1 MHLKKPQAIF
11 CGLVWTAAVPLCGW
25 HAARKS
31 EPRLYALCDRASK
44 KHSREDS
51 KETRDSKGKQQRP
64 GSQFSNSF
72 QSAAERR
79 LLTLFQTLSEI
90 EQQRLIADL
99 EARVG
104 QRQRNLRNDGD

>member
-51 KETRDSKGKQQRP
+51 QLSLDSKGKQAKP
-64 GSQFSNSF
+64 ESQFSNSF
-72 QSAAERR
+72 QTEAEQH
-79 LLTLFQTLSEI
+79 LLSLFRKLTER
-90 EQQRLIADL
+90 EQQRLIEEL
-99 EARVG
+99 EASSQNNKV
-104 QRQRNLRNDGD
+104 